1 MKRKENTKTKKK
13 HGTKKKQLDQ
23 RGGREKKNKRIQ
35 TREYNQRSLREPN
48 KKKTKNKQIF
58 CKKDPLGNNYI
69 TIIWY
74 TYVRKFFR
82 YY

>member
-13 HGTKKKQLDQ
+13 YGTQKKQLDQ
-23 RGGREKKNKRIQ
+23 RGGEKKNKRIQ

-48 KKKTKNKQIF
+48 KKKLKINKFF

-69 TIIWY
+69 TII
-74 TYVRKFFR
+74 
-82 YY
+82 

>member
-13 HGTKKKQLDQ
+13 IWNTEKTT
-23 RGGREKKNKRIQ
+23 RPEGGGEKKNKRIQ

-48 KKKTKNKQIF
+48 KKKLKINKFF

-69 TIIWY
+69 TII
-74 TYVRKFFR
+74 
-82 YY
+82 